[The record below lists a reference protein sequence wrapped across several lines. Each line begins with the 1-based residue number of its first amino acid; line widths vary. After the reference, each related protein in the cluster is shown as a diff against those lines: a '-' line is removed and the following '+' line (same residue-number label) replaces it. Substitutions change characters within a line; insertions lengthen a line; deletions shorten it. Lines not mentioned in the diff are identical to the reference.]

1 MRNSGRVLLRLLLQ
15 HDGRKTS
22 NRLACLLPGGASWS
36 LQWSEGWGG
45 SLVLAGG
52 VAWVVCQPPVMLCAG
67 GHAQDPPFASGTT
80 EGAVGFWPFCIFCII
95 CPNWPCTHLFLIR
108 YSVFVFCCLRRRLS
122 RCKHCS
128 KGSQVPACLRFTNSY
143 LLRICFEAASGSCP
157 YGVCHPPREAV
168 FDVDHSLFNHC

>member
-1 MRNSGRVLLRLLLQ
+1 MEGKQVT
-15 HDGRKTS
+15 GW
-22 NRLACLLPGGASWS
+22 LACSQEGPAGPFNGVRVRVDPWFGLEEWLGWSAS
-36 LQWSEGWGG
+36 
-45 SLVLAGG
+45 
-52 VAWVVCQPPVMLCAG
+52 PPVMLCAG

-80 EGAVGFWPFCIFCII
+80 EGAVGFRPFCIFCII
-95 CPNWPCTHLFLIR
+95 CPNWPCTR